1 MGVDIK
7 WEGLDKLQDNL
18 EKAATLDDIKRVVRH
33 QEKTLLETAQEH
45 AVKKSAGGEF
55 YGGYSGI
62 ERSKGG
68 IYDDLK
74 TDLYLEGLA
83 VGIQSLKDYSACVE
97 YGTRRQPPEPFME
110 PTAREAGEKFVRDL
124 RKLMK

>member
-55 YGGYSGI
+55 YGGHRA
-62 ERSKGG
+62 E
-68 IYDDLK
+68 
-74 TDLYLEGLA
+74 
-83 VGIQSLKDYSACVE
+83 
-97 YGTRRQPPEPFME
+97 FM
-110 PTAREAGEKFVRDL
+110 TT
-124 RKLMK
+124 

>member
-18 EKAATLDDIKRVVRH
+18 EKAVTLDDIKRVVRH
-33 QEKTLLETAQEH
+33 QEKTLLETASKH
-45 AVKKSAGGEF
+45 AVKASEGGVF
-55 YGGYSGI
+55 AGGYSGVEQSLGNI
-62 ERSKGG
+62 KNNM
-68 IYDDLK
+68 K

-83 VGIQSLKDYSACVE
+83 VGIGTTAEHAAYVE
-97 YGTRRQPPEPFME
+97 YGTRHMPAEPFME

-124 RKLMK
+124 RKLFK

>member
-55 YGGYSGI
+55 
-62 ERSKGG
+62 
-68 IYDDLK
+68 
-74 TDLYLEGLA
+74 LA

-124 RKLMK
+124 RKLFK